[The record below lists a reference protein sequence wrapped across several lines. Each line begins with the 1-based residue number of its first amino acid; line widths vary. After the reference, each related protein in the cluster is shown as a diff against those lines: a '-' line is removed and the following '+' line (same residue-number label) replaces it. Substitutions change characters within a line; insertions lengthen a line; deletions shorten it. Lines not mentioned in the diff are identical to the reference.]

1 MEKSECGFD
10 GGVSVAESRST
21 IQTSSGTLAIRL
33 LMIRYF
39 RIELEPSHWLLLLL
53 QEGGG
58 DANKVRGRS
67 K

>member
-10 GGVSVAESRST
+10 GGVRVAESRST

-39 RIELEPSHWLLLLL
+39 RMELEPSHGLLLLL